1 MQLKPLQKMTWAEVL
16 SFWLMATCSGVMIGI
31 GGVSSL
37 LAVERLGEF
46 GRLVGAVLFSLGIFT
61 IVAYEMKLFTGMVAS
76 IPRMGVKNYWQL
88 LLCFLGN
95 ASGVAIIALLA
106 YATSAGETIMAKS
119 QDLILAK
126 LNAKNWGLQALCS
139 SILCGILIT
148 ISVRC
153 RHYTKEKGISATLGV
168 IFPIIVF
175 AYCGFDHSVA
185 NMLHFFYLGEFSWRV
200 VGYIAVSIA
209 GNIIGGVIFP
219 CITAFRKY
227 AERKRAEQA
236 QEQPSYIDD

>member
-1 MQLKPLQKMTWAEVL
+1 MLVNFKKGLSDEQKVYLARKFQSEIFIL
-16 SFWLMATCSGVMIGI
+16 
-31 GGVSSL
+31 GGTSAVSEDTEKFIDGL
-37 LAVERLGEF
+37 GNKFERLG
-46 GRLVGAVLFSLGIFT
+46 GAD
-61 IVAYEMKLFTGMVAS
+61 
-76 IPRMGVKNYWQL
+76 R
-88 LLCFLGN
+88 
-95 ASGVAIIALLA
+95 
-106 YATSAGETIMAKS
+106 YATSLLIAEKFAPDADKAVLAISNQFTDGLCGSMLAVDIKAP
-119 QDLILAK
+119 LILTKTGKEDVTGA
-126 LNAKNWGLQALCS
+126 
-139 SILCGILIT
+139 
-148 ISVRC
+148 
-153 RHYTKEKGISATLGV
+153 YTKEKGISATLGV

>member
-1 MQLKPLQKMTWAEVL
+1 MSWADVL
-16 SFWLMATCSGVMIGI
+16 VFWLMATCSGVMIGI

-37 LAVERLGEF
+37 LARVWLGEL

-76 IPRMGVKNYWQL
+76 IPTMGVKNYWQL
-88 LLCFLGN
+88 PVCFLSN
-95 ASGVAIIALLA
+95 AAGVAVVALLA
-106 YATSAGETIMAKS
+106 YYSPVGELIVPGSKA
-119 QDLILAK
+119 LILAK
-126 LNAKNWGLQALCS
+126 LNAENWALQALCS
-139 SILCGILIT
+139 SILCGTLIT
-148 ISVRC
+148 VSVRC
-153 RHYTKEKGISATLGV
+153 RHYTKQKGLSATLGV
-168 IFPIIVF
+168 VFPIIVF
-175 AYCGFDHSVA
+175 AFCGFDHSVA

-200 VGYIAVSIA
+200 IGYITVSIL

-236 QEQPSYIDD
+236 NEEPHYIDD